1 MALKT
6 KFQYQEDFQHS
17 SQPITTG
24 TSILGLQFDQG
35 VVIAADQLVSY
46 GSMARFRDIQR
57 VHRVN
62 NRTILGCGGD
72 YADYQYVLRMI
83 EQKSIDESAYED
95 QYEISPSSL
104 HCWLTRVQ
112 YNRRSKFDPLWCSW
126 VVGGL
131 DDNNKPFLGLADR
144 LGTAYVSP
152 HISSGFGNYLAIPLL
167 REEYEKR
174 DGKLTETEAIDILK
188 NCLEV
193 LYYRDA
199 RSWNKYNLAI
209 VNQQG
214 SKIEGPFEFRGKWN
228 LAHEVSGYE

>member
-1 MALKT
+1 MGFLK
-6 KFQYQEDFQHS
+6 FHF
-17 SQPITTG
+17 
-24 TSILGLQFDQG
+24 ILD
-35 VVIAADQLVSY
+35 
-46 GSMARFRDIQR
+46 
-57 VHRVN
+57 
-62 NRTILGCGGD
+62 
-72 YADYQYVLRMI
+72 
-83 EQKSIDESAYED
+83 
-95 QYEISPSSL
+95 
-104 HCWLTRVQ
+104 
-112 YNRRSKFDPLWCSW
+112 
-126 VVGGL
+126 
-131 DDNNKPFLGLADR
+131 KPFLGLADR

-174 DGKLTETEAIDILK
+174 DGKLTEMEAIDILK